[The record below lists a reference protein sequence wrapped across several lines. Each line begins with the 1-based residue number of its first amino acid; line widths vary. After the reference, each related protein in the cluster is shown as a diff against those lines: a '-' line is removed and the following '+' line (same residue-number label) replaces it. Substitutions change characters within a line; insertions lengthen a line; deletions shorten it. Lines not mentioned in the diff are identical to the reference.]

1 MLACTARL
9 PAAHPA
15 AVGALGGPRW
25 GEHLTFSLLHTL
37 LDTHAEPRP
46 PLPPPEYPSRTQS
59 CFPVLWPSPP
69 LLLPLPR
76 SELRVWF
83 SKSLLILRSPILGRQ
98 GCIYPREQQLATL
111 QVPFP
116 TATRLPGHELGLRQR
131 GGMAGHMVGGGRKG
145 VARLVCMEAGGER
158 KLVVALH
165 PCPAPPA
172 KNGGPC
178 GISVSNSSFI
188 DIHLV
193 VTPSYQRRRRRN
205 PQQEQWWREDGR
217 RTGCPSLSSSC
228 LGCSLESVQTVS
240 HHKKCSAVERGE
252 LPPAR

>member
-25 GEHLTFSLLHTL
+25 GEHLAFSLLHTL
-37 LDTHAEPRP
+37 LDTHAEPSP

-69 LLLPLPR
+69 LLLPLPG

-116 TATRLPGHELGLRQR
+116 TATRLPGHELGLRQW
-131 GGMAGHMVGGGRKG
+131 GGMAGPMVGGGR
-145 VARLVCMEAGGER
+145 GGGGRGWPDLLAWKQER
-158 KLVVALH
+158 KGSWWSPYIRAQL
-165 PCPAPPA
+165 P
-172 KNGGPC
+172 
-178 GISVSNSSFI
+178 
-188 DIHLV
+188 
-193 VTPSYQRRRRRN
+193 RRRT
-205 PQQEQWWREDGR
+205 EDPVGF
-217 RTGCPSLSSSC
+217 LF
-228 LGCSLESVQTVS
+228 QTP
-240 HHKKCSAVERGE
+240 H
-252 LPPAR
+252 LLTFTWL